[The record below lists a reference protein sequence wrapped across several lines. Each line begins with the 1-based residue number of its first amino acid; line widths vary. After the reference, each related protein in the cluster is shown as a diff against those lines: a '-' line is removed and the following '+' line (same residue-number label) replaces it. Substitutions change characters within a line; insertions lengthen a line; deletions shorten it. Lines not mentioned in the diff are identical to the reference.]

1 MPCGMFCAG
10 VCAAVELVVCEV
22 VVVVVCSL
30 VCCVV
35 VVVCSVCACDELDAV
50 SAFELLS
57 AQEQSS
63 IAVQSSSDSSFF
75 LSLIFV
81 TPFFVFR
88 GVYTV

>member
-1 MPCGMFCAG
+1 MPCTAFCAG

-22 VVVVVCSL
+22 VA
-30 VCCVV
+30 

-75 LSLIFV
+75 LSFIFV